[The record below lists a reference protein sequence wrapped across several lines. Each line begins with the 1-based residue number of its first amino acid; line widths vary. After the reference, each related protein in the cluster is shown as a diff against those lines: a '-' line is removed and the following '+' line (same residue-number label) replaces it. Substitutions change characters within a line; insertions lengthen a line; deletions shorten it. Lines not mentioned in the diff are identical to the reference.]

1 MISIPISLKK
11 DELFLNFFSNCN
23 LSIHCYSL
31 SVSVLS
37 LSLVAI
43 ISSIESGIVPRF
55 LIRFLLIIYFF
66 LLIAHTTIPMIISSI
81 GTATIMISPVITA
94 CSVFIVILLKV

>member
-11 DELFLNFFSNCN
+11 RMNYFLK
-23 LSIHCYSL
+23 LSIFKLLIHCYSL

-43 ISSIESGIVPRF
+43 ISSIESGIVAGIVVPER
-55 LIRFLLIIYFF
+55 Y
-66 LLIAHTTIPMIISSI
+66 TSSL
-81 GTATIMISPVITA
+81 P
-94 CSVFIVILLKV
+94 

>member
-1 MISIPISLKK
+1 MNYFLKVIIYK
-11 DELFLNFFSNCN
+11 LL
-23 LSIHCYSL
+23 IYCYSL

-43 ISSIESGIVPRF
+43 ISSSIESGSVPRF

-81 GTATIMISPVITA
+81 GAAIIMISPVITA

>member
-11 DELFLNFFSNCN
+11 DELFLKVIIFK
-23 LSIHCYSL
+23 LLIHCYSL

-43 ISSIESGIVPRF
+43 ISSIESGIVPGIVVPERYTSSF
-55 LIRFLLIIYFF
+55 TLI
-66 LLIAHTTIPMIISSI
+66 
-81 GTATIMISPVITA
+81 
-94 CSVFIVILLKV
+94 